1 MHEGGVCAQA
11 QACITHWAQA
21 TLVRQ
26 GVPCLPGLVFRILCG
41 AYDAMEVLL
50 LVVVAGI
57 LSIIRQAVAISL
69 EVLGQYYK
77 CLILRIF
84 Q

>member
-1 MHEGGVCAQA
+1 
-11 QACITHWAQA
+11 
-21 TLVRQ
+21 
-26 GVPCLPGLVFRILCG
+26 
-41 AYDAMEVLL
+41 MEVLL

-57 LSIIRQAVAISL
+57 LSIIRQAVASSL